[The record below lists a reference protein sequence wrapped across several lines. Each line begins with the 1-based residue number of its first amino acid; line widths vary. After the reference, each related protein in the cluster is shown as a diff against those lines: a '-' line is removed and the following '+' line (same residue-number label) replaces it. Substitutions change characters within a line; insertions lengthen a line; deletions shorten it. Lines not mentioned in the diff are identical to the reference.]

1 MPEPAVYVVEKMAH
15 GFDRMGRAA
24 GAGFYDYD
32 DDGDKLLWDG
42 LRAFKRR
49 NTGID
54 ANDIRDRLLYSQAL
68 VWRDARRA
76 GAATSAGWGFS
87 AGGGDPQRF
96 IDGLGADFASRAEA
110 LAARF
115 GPRFAAAPGGPEAS

>member
-24 GAGFYDYD
+24 GGGFYDYD

-49 NTGID
+49 NIGID

-68 VWRDARRA
+68 VWRRARQA
-76 GAATSAGWGFS
+76 GATTNPGWGFS
-87 AGGGDPQRF
+87 ANGNDPQSF
-96 IDGLGADFASRAEA
+96 IDRLGTNFVPRADA

-115 GPRFAAAPGGPEAS
+115 GPRFAAEPGDAA